1 MTENQIVVEPTR
13 QFDPGEVQLHQLIST
28 VQSIKLLR
36 SKLQRTIAKR
46 DALVLD
52 ALAAGQSQRKVAMAA
67 STTQARVAQ
76 IAAKAVAS

>member
-13 QFDPGEVQLHQLIST
+13 QFEPGEVQLHQLISVT
-28 VQSIKLLR
+28 QSIKLAR
-36 SKLQRTIAKR
+36 SRLSKALAKR
-46 DALVLD
+46 DALVLE
-52 ALAAGQSQRKVAMAA
+52 ALAAGQPQRRVAMAA